1 MNVFRT
7 AYVYVKKAC
16 YTYLFVVY
24 LIQESFVKINS
35 NKISC
40 VKKGGNSNVYR

>member
-24 LIQESFVKINS
+24 LIQKSFVKINL
-35 NKISC
+35 NKMI
-40 VKKGGNSNVYR
+40 